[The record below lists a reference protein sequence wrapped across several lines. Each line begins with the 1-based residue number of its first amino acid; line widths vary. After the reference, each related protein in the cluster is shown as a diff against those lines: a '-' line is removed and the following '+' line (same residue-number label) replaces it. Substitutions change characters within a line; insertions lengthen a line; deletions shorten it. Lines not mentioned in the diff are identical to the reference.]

1 MSEMVKSGSKYTD
14 EDRRNAAMLYAIKGT
29 LTAVEKD
36 TGISKGTL
44 HGWKSSDWW
53 DTVIQQVRTENEAMY
68 RSRFHNLVDQ
78 ATDQALAKLPDATAQ
93 QAMTIAAI
101 AYDKLRLSLNLPTSI
116 SGNTGTAEAMNKLM
130 GQFRELS
137 ETYKARNINVVS
149 EDGAPQIEGGGGQIR
164 SDENGHDPISPA
176 ATK

>member
-1 MSEMVKSGSKYTD
+1 MSEMVRSGSKYTD

-78 ATDQALAKLPDATAQ
+78 ATDQALAKLPDASAQ

-116 SGNTGTAEAMNKLM
+116 SGNHSTEAMNKLAQ
-130 GQFRELS
+130 QFRELS
-137 ETYKARNINVVS
+137 DTYKARSVNVVS
-149 EDGAPQIEGGGGQIR
+149 ENGAPQIEGGEGQIP
-164 SDENGHDPISPA
+164 SDENGHDPESPA